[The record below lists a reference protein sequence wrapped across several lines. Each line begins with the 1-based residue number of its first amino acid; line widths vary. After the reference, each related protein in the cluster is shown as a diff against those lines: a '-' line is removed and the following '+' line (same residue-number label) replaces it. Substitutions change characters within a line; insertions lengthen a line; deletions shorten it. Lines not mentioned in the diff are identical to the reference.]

1 MQIKSLEIPEMAPV
15 LSKKMRNSNAG
26 EETPPLKRRATT
38 SLHAPRKSCSPGL
51 QTRGFL
57 QTPHR
62 SFGTRSGNFGNRR
75 FAYFLWLVVCAVV
88 LSLAGCVVG
97 PNYKRPMVNAPSTY
111 RGLTDTEAASA
122 APASL
127 GDQKWWEVFQDQQ
140 LQQLIRT
147 ALQQNYDVRIAA
159 ARVLEAQ
166 AQLGITRA
174 NQYPTVTATGTG
186 ASLRN
191 PATGPIPAYEFNY
204 GRVSATAAWQLDFW
218 GMYRRA
224 TEAARAEVLAS
235 EWARQ
240 EVNATLVANVAG
252 AYFQLR
258 ELDLELDITK
268 HAVASRNESLQLTQT
283 LEEHGINS
291 ILDVRQAEQLVYTA
305 TGQIADQERRIE
317 QQENLLSVLLG
328 NNPAAVPRGTEL
340 TAQVHPPE
348 VPAGLPSSLLERR
361 PDIRRAEQQMIAAN
375 AQIGVAR
382 AAYFPQ
388 ITLTAAPG
396 FQSAALTNLFSG
408 PSGLWTFSGSIA
420 QPIFTAGK
428 LRSGVRL
435 AEAQQQEALLV
446 YQQTIQ
452 GAFRSVSDALVAYR
466 KDQEFRAQQ
475 ELLAHSAE
483 DAAQLSGKRY
493 SSGTTSYL
501 EVLTNETNYFSAELG
516 LAQARLNEVLALVQI
531 YQALGGGWQQ

>member
-1 MQIKSLEIPEMAPV
+1 MI
-15 LSKKMRNSNAG
+15 RY
-26 EETPPLKRRATT
+26 
-38 SLHAPRKSCSPGL
+38 
-51 QTRGFL
+51 
-57 QTPHR
+57 
-62 SFGTRSGNFGNRR
+62 FGNRR
-75 FAYFLWLVVCAVV
+75 FALSFPLVFCALV
-88 LSLAGCVVG
+88 LSISGCTVG
-97 PNYKRPMVNAPSTY
+97 PNYKRPMVNAPGTY
-111 RGLTDTEAASA
+111 RGLTDAEAANP

-166 AQLGITRA
+166 AQLGITRS
-174 NQYPTVTATGTG
+174 NQYPSVNVNGTG
-186 ASLRN
+186 SSSRN
-191 PATGPIPAYEFNY
+191 PATGPIPSYEYNY
-204 GRVSATAAWQLDFW
+204 GRVTANAAWQLDFW

-224 TEAARAEVLAS
+224 TEAARAQVLAS
-235 EWARQ
+235 DWARQ
-240 EVNATLVANVAG
+240 EVNATLVANVAT

-268 HAVASRNESLQLTQT
+268 RAVASRDESLQLTQT

-317 QQENLLSVLLG
+317 QQENLLSILMG
-328 NNPAAVPRGTEL
+328 NNPASVPRGTEL
-340 TAQVHPPE
+340 TAQIHAPE

-361 PDIRRAEQQMIAAN
+361 PDIRRAEQLMVAAN

-388 ITLTAAPG
+388 ISLTAAPG
-396 FQSAALTNLFSG
+396 FQSASLTNLFSG
-408 PSGLWTFSGSIA
+408 PSGLWTFSGSIT

-428 LRSGVRL
+428 TRSGVRL
-435 AEAQQQEALLV
+435 AEAQQQEASLV

-452 GAFRSVSDALVAYR
+452 GAFRGVSDALVGYR

-475 ELLAHSAE
+475 ELLAHSAQ
-483 DAAQLSGKRY
+483 DAAQLSGQRY
-493 SSGTTSYL
+493 KSGTTSYL
-501 EVLTNETNYFSAELG
+501 ELLTNETNYFSAELG
-516 LAQARLNEVLALVQI
+516 LAQARLNELLALVQI